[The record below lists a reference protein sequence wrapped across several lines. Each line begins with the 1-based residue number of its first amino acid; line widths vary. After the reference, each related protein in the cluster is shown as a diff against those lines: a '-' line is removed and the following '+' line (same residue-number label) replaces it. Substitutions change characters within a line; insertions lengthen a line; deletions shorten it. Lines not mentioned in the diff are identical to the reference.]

1 MLHGNRLGMSC
12 HQCIPKTSD
21 SISCSLRMQST
32 KQQVA
37 ASSLPARRIVMIV
50 GVMIVVVAVAVVV
63 LHRFID
69 HWEFTSFL

>member
-1 MLHGNRLGMSC
+1 
-12 HQCIPKTSD
+12 
-21 SISCSLRMQST
+21 MQST